1 MPDDKPDFDSIIR
14 SKPRVFPY
22 REILPYNVESDT
34 EIIAHLDHI
43 ITNIYIS
50 LKAMD
55 TDYSVGTSVNQ
66 SVLHWTRELNAWMQL
81 KFDMSLATKV
91 KLARLYYDLALADF
105 DGYSLEKIV
114 NTFSWLIGDR
124 DFAHNVKPADLNLSV
139 EPLIAFFKAT
149 AFPAPFHK
157 RKIHLSKSLSTMCRL
172 ASEARLFFDP
182 ADTMKIYE
190 EFLPLVCVISLF
202 SFDLRISL
210 TYFIL

>member
-1 MPDDKPDFDSIIR
+1 MSDDKPDFDTIIR

-22 REILPYNVESDT
+22 REILPYKVESQA

-55 TDYSVGTSVNQ
+55 SDYSVGTSVNQ

-105 DGYSLEKIV
+105 DGYPLEKIV

-124 DFAHNVKPADLNLSV
+124 DFVLNVKPADLNLPL
-139 EPLIAFFKAT
+139 EPLVAFLKAT
-149 AFPAPFHK
+149 AFPSPFHK
-157 RKIHLSKSLSTMCRL
+157 SKIHLSKSLSTMCRL
-172 ASEARLFFDP
+172 ASEARMFFDP
-182 ADTMKIYE
+182 ADTMKFYQ
-190 EFLPLVCVISLF
+190 EFLPLVSEI
-202 SFDLRISL
+202 
-210 TYFIL
+210 FILC